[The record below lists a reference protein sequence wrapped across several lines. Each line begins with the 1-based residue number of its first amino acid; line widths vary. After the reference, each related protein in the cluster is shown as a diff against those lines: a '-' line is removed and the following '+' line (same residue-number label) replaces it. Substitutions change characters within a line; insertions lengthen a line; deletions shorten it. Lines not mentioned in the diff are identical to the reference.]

1 MAKKRT
7 KKSNISTAKKAVID
21 AYLKFVKTNKR
32 HPSTSEMKSMDI
44 SRDMIKHHYGSLSKL
59 KNFARESHP
68 NIFKDIIDET
78 LFEPQKF
85 KKIQEVVGNYKRF
98 VITTAITGCN
108 IHDGFYKALKTYCRK
123 NKALLLVLP
132 CSDPAAK
139 VGWSFDSKL
148 SKEYIVGH
156 DLSLGKNFNIRQI
169 QLSAKQIKPTTGLQ
183 RLSQKDGAFIYASPK
198 QSLEYVPISG
208 EKLPHPIMTP
218 GAITRPNY
226 DTDKYMSKRTAYI
239 ANFDHVIGA
248 VVVEVDSDDSYYF
261 RQIQAEP
268 GSGNFVDLG
277 RYYQANGKV
286 KKMPAE
292 ALVMGDYHAGEHDEE
307 AKKVWKDV
315 VKYVGVKHLIGHDV
329 YNGKSINH
337 HDYRKSIVQA
347 RKALHDQISLE
358 QELEI
363 TAKEVNDMCKWVK
376 GKFIWVKSN
385 HDEVLDRYLNEA
397 RFIGDDVNLRLA
409 SQLIKPMIDGE
420 DPLQYALENL
430 TELSKKPGQKKKV
443 EQLKQKDKVLFL
455 ERDQDF
461 KIAGIECSSH
471 GDKGPNG
478 SRGSMASFEKAYGA
492 CVIGHAHSPEILRNV
507 WRVGTTSKLR
517 LDYNSG
523 ASSWMHTSCLIYGNG
538 SRQMINSIRGKWRL
552 K

>member
-1 MAKKRT
+1 MAKKT
-7 KKSNISTAKKAVID
+7 PNISAAKKVVIE
-21 AYLKFVKTNKR
+21 AYIEFVKENKR
-32 HPSTSEMKSMDI
+32 HPSSSELKAMDV
-44 SRDMIKHHYGSLSKL
+44 SRDMVKHHYGSLSRL
-59 KNFARESHP
+59 KEYARQ
-68 NIFKDIIDET
+68 NYQKVFKDVIDET
-78 LFEPQKF
+78 LFEPQRF
-85 KKIQEVVGNYKRF
+85 KKIQEEIGNYNRF
-98 VITTAITGCN
+98 VITTAVTGCEVHN
-108 IHDGFYKALKTYCRK
+108 DFYKSLKNYCKR
-123 NKALLLVLP
+123 NKAMLLVLP
-132 CSDPAAK
+132 CSDTAAK

-148 SKEYIVGH
+148 SNDYIVGH

-208 EKLPHPIMTP
+208 EKLPHPIMTS
-218 GAITRPNY
+218 GAITKANY

-248 VVVEVDSDDSYYF
+248 VVVEIDKDDFYYF
-261 RQIQAEP
+261 RQIQADP
-268 GSGNFVDLG
+268 KTGGFVDLG
-277 RYYQANGKV
+277 KFYSPNGTV
-286 KKMPAE
+286 KKMEAE

-307 AKKVWKDV
+307 AKKVWREVIKF
-315 VKYVGVKHLIGHDV
+315 VGVKHVIGHDV
-329 YNGKSINH
+329 YNGKSVNH
-337 HDYRKSIVQA
+337 HDYRKTITQA
-347 RKALHDQISLE
+347 RKAVNNQISLE
-358 QELEI
+358 DELEV
-363 TAKEVNDMCKWVK
+363 TCKEVNDICSWIK

-397 RFIGDDVNLRLA
+397 RYINDDVNLRLA
-409 SQLIKPMIDGE
+409 SQLIKPMIDGH

-430 TELSKKPGQKKKV
+430 TELCEKPKQKRKV
-443 EQLKQKDKVLFL
+443 TQLKDKNKVMFL
-455 ERDQDF
+455 ERDKDF

-478 SRGSMASFEKAYGA
+478 SRGSMEAFEKAYGA
-492 CVIGHAHSPEILRNV
+492 CVIGHAHSPAILRNV

-523 ASSWMHTSCLIYGNG
+523 ASSWMHTSCLIYPNG